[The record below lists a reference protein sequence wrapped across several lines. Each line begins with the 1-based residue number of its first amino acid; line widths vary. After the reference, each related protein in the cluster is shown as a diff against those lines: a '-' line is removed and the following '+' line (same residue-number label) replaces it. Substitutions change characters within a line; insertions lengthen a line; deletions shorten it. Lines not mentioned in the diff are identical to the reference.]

1 MCSSAYRW
9 ALSYNLR
16 SEIAEKTHK
25 MLGVVQ
31 DDTFSHNESTRGRI
45 VRDGKDEQSLISV
58 LEQHNVFLATSH
70 RRLFI
75 VLYKRSGD

>member
-31 DDTFSHNESTRGRI
+31 DDAFSHNESIRGRI

-58 LEQHNVFLATSH
+58 LEQHNVFLAISH
-70 RRLFI
+70 PHSL
-75 VLYKRSGD
+75 